1 MHTRILV
8 CTAALAAMTAA
19 PAMANTLVVD
29 ISIPVTG
36 IVAGQN
42 GFTGGVSGTPPFAP
56 GFSVDLAE
64 GDTFDLTMHFTG
76 IQPLTLNNVG
86 FIWAFSYADLS
97 TDVTGTG
104 SLALLDQNG
113 AALFTSNPKT
123 DTEGVAHFG
132 QFFFASDFVGLP
144 ASVAFYGIHYVG
156 TVDNYVDPTITTRN
170 YNNPAFFFNADSFT
184 PAVPEPAGW
193 ALMLAGLGLFGALV
207 KRRR

>member
-1 MHTRILV
+1 MLTRILV
-8 CTAALAAMTAA
+8 CTAALAALTAA

-42 GFTGGVSGTPPFAP
+42 GFTGGVQGAPPFAP
-56 GFSVDLAE
+56 GFSVDLVE

-76 IQPLTLNNVG
+76 NQPLTLNNLS

-104 SLALLDQNG
+104 SLALLGQNG
-113 AALFTSNPKT
+113 SALFTSGIKT
-123 DTEGVAHFG
+123 TTEGVVHFG
-132 QFFFASDFVGLP
+132 QQFSGSDFAGLP
-144 ASVAFYGIHYVG
+144 ASVSIYGIHYVG
-156 TVDNYVDPTITTRN
+156 TLDNYVDPTITTRN
-170 YNNPAFFFNADSFT
+170 YNNPALFFNADSFT

-207 KRRR
+207 NRRR